1 MMRTIYLLGLL
12 LSLLLS
18 ACSQEEGDES
28 AQHFRGWQEVVDSD
42 TLRIG
47 TLTSPEDFYLL
58 RGEMMGLE
66 YQKAVDFAQ
75 AHELVLD
82 VQIERSLDSLL
93 WRLEQGEID
102 LCITPLAMS
111 RGNLERF
118 SFGGIIDTASL
129 VLVQRKAKE
138 GMISNLSELGGK
150 KVWIDAGGAAEV
162 RLHQIEEEI
171 GENIEVVPSDS
182 LSMEELLVQ
191 MGTEEGI
198 DFLLVDEHL
207 GQLGMRYFPSLNADL
222 RVSAPIKY
230 GWALCK
236 ENNSLKKQLDTYFLT
251 DEKLGHYSRLRDQ
264 NSHLQSYIQEFAMV
278 TERVQLTQG
287 VISQYDA
294 LFEKEGARLPW
305 HWTVLAAIA
314 YHESRF
320 RSDVVGWSGARG
332 LMGIMP
338 RTGAS
343 YGATKE
349 ELLRPEVSIRVAV
362 DCLLEVR
369 KSFGDMTDEATQLSF
384 TLAAYNAGLGHV
396 QDAMRLARKHHAP
409 DSIWQGGVREYILLK
424 SHPEYYNDPVVRFGY
439 LRGKETANYVDDVMN
454 RSQVYHALLQKKNS
468 NHKK

>member
-1 MMRTIYLLGLL
+1 MRTIYLLGLL

-18 ACSQEEGDES
+18 ACSQEEENES
-28 AQHFRGWQEVVDSD
+28 AQHFRSWQEVVDSD

-111 RGNLERF
+111 RGNLQRF

-191 MGTEEGI
+191 MG
-198 DFLLVDEHL
+198 
-207 GQLGMRYFPSLNADL
+207 R
-222 RVSAPIKY
+222 R
-230 GWALCK
+230 
-236 ENNSLKKQLDTYFLT
+236 
-251 DEKLGHYSRLRDQ
+251 
-264 NSHLQSYIQEFAMV
+264 
-278 TERVQLTQG
+278 
-287 VISQYDA
+287 
-294 LFEKEGARLPW
+294 
-305 HWTVLAAIA
+305 
-314 YHESRF
+314 
-320 RSDVVGWSGARG
+320 
-332 LMGIMP
+332 
-338 RTGAS
+338 
-343 YGATKE
+343 
-349 ELLRPEVSIRVAV
+349 
-362 DCLLEVR
+362 
-369 KSFGDMTDEATQLSF
+369 
-384 TLAAYNAGLGHV
+384 
-396 QDAMRLARKHHAP
+396 
-409 DSIWQGGVREYILLK
+409 RE
-424 SHPEYYNDPVVRFGY
+424 
-439 LRGKETANYVDDVMN
+439 
-454 RSQVYHALLQKKNS
+454 
-468 NHKK
+468 

>member
-1 MMRTIYLLGLL
+1 MRTIYLLGLL

-18 ACSQEEGDES
+18 ACSQEEGDET
-28 AQHFRGWQEVVDSD
+28 AQQFRSWQEVVDSD

-171 GENIEVVPSDS
+171 GE
-182 LSMEELLVQ
+182 
-191 MGTEEGI
+191 
-198 DFLLVDEHL
+198 H
-207 GQLGMRYFPSLNADL
+207 
-222 RVSAPIKY
+222 
-230 GWALCK
+230 
-236 ENNSLKKQLDTYFLT
+236 
-251 DEKLGHYSRLRDQ
+251 
-264 NSHLQSYIQEFAMV
+264 
-278 TERVQLTQG
+278 
-287 VISQYDA
+287 
-294 LFEKEGARLPW
+294 
-305 HWTVLAAIA
+305 
-314 YHESRF
+314 
-320 RSDVVGWSGARG
+320 
-332 LMGIMP
+332 
-338 RTGAS
+338 
-343 YGATKE
+343 
-349 ELLRPEVSIRVAV
+349 
-362 DCLLEVR
+362 
-369 KSFGDMTDEATQLSF
+369 
-384 TLAAYNAGLGHV
+384 
-396 QDAMRLARKHHAP
+396 
-409 DSIWQGGVREYILLK
+409 
-424 SHPEYYNDPVVRFGY
+424 
-439 LRGKETANYVDDVMN
+439 
-454 RSQVYHALLQKKNS
+454 
-468 NHKK
+468 